1 MIREADVH
9 EFLKSAGIKPNDTV
23 LIHTSMRSLGEVEG
37 GCDGLIDAFKSYLED
52 GLFIVPTHTWAN
64 VGPQNPVY
72 DPQKSLPC
80 IGALPAVAAFRAD
93 GVRSL
98 HPTHSVTAFG
108 KRAAEFVNGEESA
121 TSPCFIGGVWS
132 RLYDEDAKIL
142 LIGVGLDRNTYIHA
156 IDEILDLPGRLT
168 HPFPLTV
175 IDYEGREHTL
185 SFSAHGCTGSR
196 NFENYRAPLEALS
209 VMKSATLGTATVGIV
224 NARGAT
230 HVISKLWER
239 AEYDL
244 CVDRCEIPTEYWCD
258 LVYHDGKI
266 FYKGGSEYIGRLISE
281 GIESGSR
288 TATVKGNH
296 IIDTAVMIPSD
307 FTLVLDG
314 CHLLQAS
321 GSYSNVFTNENCYTP
336 LGRTAAGTDRNI
348 SIIGRG
354 EAILDGGE
362 YNGLSERTQLKG
374 GLPPIWK
381 NNQILL
387 ANVDGFRIE
396 GIKCQ
401 NQRWWAINLLYC
413 KNGYLGGI
421 DFCSDDT
428 AIDECGNEYHTL
440 SQNRYEDIRVKN
452 SDGID
457 LRVGCHDIVIENVTG
472 FTEDDTVAVTG
483 LPLKLEESFKV
494 EGLSTDIHGIT
505 IRNIRAAAFCTIV
518 RLLNQGGI
526 KLYDVTVEG
535 VYDTSD
541 TTTKMEEGLHAV
553 RVGDKHLYSTRHAT
567 AEETYG
573 IKIGGV
579 HAKGRYAIA
588 LAGEIGEI
596 ETSDINT
603 YGSTKMLLDEREKE

>member
-1 MIREADVH
+1 MINRSDVH
-9 EFLKSAGIKPNDTV
+9 EFLKSAGIKPTDTV

-37 GCDGLIDAFKSYLED
+37 GCDGLIDAFKSYLAD
-52 GLFIVPTHTWAN
+52 GLFIVPTHTWAT
-64 VGPQNPVY
+64 VGPKNPVY
-72 DPQKSLPC
+72 DPKKSLPC
-80 IGALPAVAAFRAD
+80 IGALSTVAAFRPD

-108 KRAAEFVNGEESA
+108 KRAAEFVKGEECA
-121 TSPCFIGGVWS
+121 TSPCTDGGVWS

-142 LIGVGLDRNTYIHA
+142 LIGVGLDRNTHIHA

-168 HPFPLTV
+168 DPFPLTV
-175 IDYEGREHTL
+175 IDHEGHEHAL
-185 SFSAHGCTGSR
+185 SFRAHGCTGSR
-196 NFENYRAPLEALS
+196 NFENYRTPLEALG
-209 VMKSATLGTATVGIV
+209 VMKNATLGTATVGIV
-224 NARGAT
+224 SARGTT
-230 HVISKLWER
+230 HAISKLWER

-244 CVDRCEIPTEYWCD
+244 CVERREIPTEYWCD
-258 LVYHDGKI
+258 LVYHEGKI

-281 GIESGSR
+281 GIANGSR
-288 TATVKGNH
+288 TATVRGDH
-296 IIDTAVMIPSD
+296 VIDTAVMIPSD

-321 GSYSNVFTNENCYTP
+321 GSYSNVFTNENCYTS
-336 LGRTAAGTDRNI
+336 LGRTTEGTDKNI
-348 SIIGRG
+348 NIIGRG
-354 EAILDGGE
+354 EAIIDGGE

-428 AIDECGNEYHTL
+428 AVDECGNEYHTL

-472 FTEDDTVAVTG
+472 FTEDDTIAVTG
-483 LPLKLEESFKV
+483 LPLKLEENFKV

-526 KLYDVTVEG
+526 KLYDVTVDG

-541 TTTKMEEGLHAV
+541 TTTKMEEGLYAV
-553 RVGDKHLYSTRHAT
+553 RIGDTHLYGTRHAT
-567 AEETYG
+567 EDETYN
-573 IKIGGV
+573 ITVKNVYGGGDYV
-579 HAKGRYAIA
+579 LC
-588 LAGEIGEI
+588 LAGAMKNLVLFGI
-596 ETSDINT
+596 EAKN
-603 YGSTKMLLDEREKE
+603 GAKMLKDDRTK